1 MAMLDEIL
9 AHKRSE
15 IEVLRRQY
23 ADWSPPA
30 ALPARRGFKKALA
43 GPGISLIA
51 EFKRR
56 SPSRGAI
63 RADAQPAEMATTCQR
78 AGAAA
83 LSVLTDK
90 RYFGGTTEDLIA
102 AREAANLPTLRKDFL
117 IEPCQIAESSGLEGP
132 DCVLLIAAALRI
144 AELRD
149 LRELATKCGQDALV
163 EVHSERELERAL
175 ASGAEIIGINN
186 RDLRTLQVS
195 LETTL
200 RLRPLV
206 PAGIPVVAES
216 GIQTRDDVKRME
228 EIGVDGILVGEAL
241 MLAPD
246 PGVKIRELLGT
257 T

>member
-30 ALPARRGFKKALA
+30 ALPARRGFKKAL
-43 GPGISLIA
+43 GGTGVSLIA

-63 RADAQPAEMATTCQR
+63 RADAQPAEMATTYQR

-90 RYFGGTTEDLIA
+90 RYFGGSTEDLIT
-102 AREAANLPTLRKDFL
+102 AREATNLPTLRKDFL
-117 IEPCQIAESSGLEGP
+117 IERGQIAESSGLEGP
-132 DCVLLIAAALRI
+132 DCVLLISAVLR
-144 AELRD
+144 AED
-149 LRELATKCGQDALV
+149 LRELRELAAACGQDALV
-163 EVHSERELERAL
+163 EVHNEGELERAL
-175 ASGAEIIGINN
+175 KSGAEIIGINN
-186 RDLRTLQVS
+186 RDLKTFQVS

-216 GIQTRDDVKRME
+216 GIRTRDDVKRME
-228 EIGVDGILVGEAL
+228 EVGVDGILVGEAL
-241 MLAPD
+241 MAAPD

>member
-1 MAMLDEIL
+1 MILDEIV
-9 AHKRSE
+9 AYKRRE
-15 IEVLRRQY
+15 IETLHERF

-30 ALPARRGFKKALA
+30 AAPVRRGFKKALA
-43 GPGISLIA
+43 AAGVSLIA

-63 RADAQPAEMATTCQR
+63 RSAADPRAVATAYQS

-83 LSVLTDK
+83 LSVLTDQ
-90 RYFGGTTEDLIA
+90 RYFGGSMEDLIA
-102 AREAANLPTLRKDFL
+102 AREATNLPALRKDFL

-132 DCVLLIAAALRI
+132 DCVLLIAAALRV

-149 LRELATKCGQDALV
+149 LREFAAACGQDALV
-163 EVHSERELERAL
+163 EVHDEGELERAL
-175 ASGAEIIGINN
+175 ESGAEIIGINN
-186 RDLRTLQVS
+186 RDLKTFQVS
-195 LETTL
+195 LDTSV

-228 EIGVDGILVGEAL
+228 EVGVDAILVGEAL
-241 MLAPD
+241 MVTPD